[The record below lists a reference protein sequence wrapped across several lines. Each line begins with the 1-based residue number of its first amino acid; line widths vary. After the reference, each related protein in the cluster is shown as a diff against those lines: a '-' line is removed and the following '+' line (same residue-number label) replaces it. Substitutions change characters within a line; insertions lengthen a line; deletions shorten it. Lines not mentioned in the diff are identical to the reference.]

1 MFLLVIIRNAHWHGH
16 QANSHF
22 GYRGVAIVYILLFA
36 FIYHFGKNIG
46 EFMSLG
52 RATWTSFFYFIAAGS
67 VSLYLKE
74 YGIFATTLQLLTTK
88 LMSELHI
95 SDSLSFWYVLLSL
108 SFIFPGAWK
117 PMAGPYHG
125 AHVCHPLKFNPC
137 ITTAIVLISARKGKK
152 LSAKRTIT
160 VTFSMTA

>member
-1 MFLLVIIRNAHWHGH
+1 MHIDMVIKRTL
-16 QANSHF
+16 
-22 GYRGVAIVYILLFA
+22 ILD
-36 FIYHFGKNIG
+36 IG
-46 EFMSLG
+46 EWPLSTSYCLHLFITSVKILVNSCHWG
-52 RATWTSFFYFIAAGS
+52 AKWTSFFYFIAAGS
-67 VSLYLKE
+67 VSFYLKE

-137 ITTAIVLISARKGKK
+137 ITTAIVLISARKGKQ

-160 VTFSMTA
+160 VTFAMTA